1 MQNLSIKKIAKSV
14 ATIGILMF
22 VGAMVFQIGVAFG
35 WTNPL
40 GNPPTGTGA
49 VGVTSGGQVF
59 VGPGGTTASG
69 TAVLTV
75 NGAVSVMNN
84 IISDLNAPIG
94 DKDAVNKGYVLAQTG
109 GVTVGAGSIVLYYK
123 TLNGTPVG
131 PIPSCPA
138 GWTYQHSNWYGPH
151 YIGVISYDYFYNGS
165 GGSGGGFGGTAPYNP
180 PTGPG
185 VTVGGPPPDP
195 PPAPGG
201 GTGGP
206 LAAGYSYNTNAIAF
220 GSDSVCS
227 QQQKTVVPMNQFYQN
242 SITGAGATWYSD
254 ACATSGPNT
263 ECNMCVVCAKP

>member
-75 NGAVSVMNN
+75 NGA
-84 IISDLNAPIG
+84 ISANKIVDLPAPIAG
-94 DKDAVNKGYVLAQTG
+94 DEAANKAYVDAAG
-109 GVTVGAGSIVLYYK
+109 GGSGGGSLVIYYK
-123 TLNGTPVG
+123 QLGGAPPAPTC
-131 PIPSCPA
+131 PI
-138 GWTYQHSNWYGPH
+138 GWTQTMTGYGPH
-151 YIGVISYDYFYNGS
+151 YIAIVAYDWLQ
-165 GGSGGGFGGTAPYNP
+165 GGTGGTGGGFGGMAPSPDP
-180 PTGPG
+180 P
-185 VTVGGPPPDP
+185 GPPPSFGD
-195 PPAPGG
+195 AGPGIPG
-201 GTGGP
+201 SQ
-206 LAAGYSYNTNAIAF
+206 SYTTNAVAI

-227 QQQKTVVPMNQFYQN
+227 RSQQSVVPAFQFYQN
-242 SITGAGATWYSD
+242 ASSGNFHIYSD
-254 ACATSGPNT
+254 ACTGTGASQ
-263 ECNMCVVCAKP
+263 ECNRCIVCHK